1 VIDVNNGPIFENSYV
16 AHGMLRG
23 SVPVTNIGTIKVTIR
38 PGSVSF
44 SEGQGVITNVNGDVQ
59 LGLPMVWDICHKAK

>member
-1 VIDVNNGPIFENSYV
+1 MIDVDVNNGPIFENSYV

-44 SEGQGVITNVNGDVQ
+44 GEGQGVITKWQ
-59 LGLPMVWDICHKAK
+59 LGLLMVWDICRKAK